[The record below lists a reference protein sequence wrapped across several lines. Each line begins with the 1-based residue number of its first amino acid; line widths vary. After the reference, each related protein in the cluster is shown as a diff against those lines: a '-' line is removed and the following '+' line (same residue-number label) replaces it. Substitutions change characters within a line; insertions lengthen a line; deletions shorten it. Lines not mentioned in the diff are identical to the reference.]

1 MISAEVIKTI
11 LDGYDVH
18 SNVDFV
24 FGGWVV
30 TSDGDVINV
39 ENYYPIYSCHINDD
53 EWLAQLR
60 TKTWFDA
67 QCEVDFLKAFEKA
80 CNILKVKVE
89 LKPDFD

>member
-1 MISAEVIKTI
+1 MLS
-11 LDGYDVH
+11 L
-18 SNVDFV
+18 F
-24 FGGWVV
+24 FGDWVV

-39 ENYYPIYSCHINDD
+39 ENYYPIYSYQINDD

-60 TKTWFDA
+60 TKIWFSA
-67 QCEVDFLKAFEKA
+67 LCEVDFLKAFEKA